1 MTRPA
6 PATGPIP
13 VLGAGLIV
21 AMLIA
26 WAGPLGLG
34 RLLAVP
40 VIAAL
45 DPALIE
51 GLFNL
56 VVFGALALA
65 AFGLARWTGA
75 RFAAGL
81 APGAGMATGLIA
93 GIGGVGVA
101 LALSALAGA
110 VQPGAGAPL
119 RVMALVGGTLVTLF
133 QTASEEIY
141 FRGWLQPALQ
151 RGWGRW
157 PGIAA
162 GAAVFAVVHFASAV
176 SNPLALPVLVA
187 AGLWFGILADR
198 STGLALPIA
207 AHFGWNWGE
216 GLLFGADPNP
226 GIGSFGAIADWDLV
240 GSALWGG
247 GPDGLDTSL
256 SALFALIALV
266 VMSEVLPGLPA
277 RTDAARAMR
286 AA

>member
-1 MTRPA
+1 MSRPG
-6 PATGPIP
+6 ATAPIP

-40 VIAAL
+40 AIAAL

-65 AFGLARWTGA
+65 ALALARWTGGG
-75 RFAAGL
+75 FAAGA
-81 APGAGMATGLIA
+81 APGAGIATGLIA
-93 GIGGVGVA
+93 GIGGVAIA
-101 LALSALAGA
+101 LGLSALAGA

-119 RVMALVGGTLVTLF
+119 RVMALAGGTLVTLF
-133 QTASEEIY
+133 QTASEEVY

-162 GAAVFAVVHFASAV
+162 GAAVFAAVHFASAV
-176 SNPLALPVLVA
+176 SNPLALPVLLA
-187 AGLWFGILADR
+187 AGAWFGILADR
-198 STGLALPIA
+198 SGGLALPIA

-216 GLLFGADPNP
+216 ALLFGADPNP
-226 GIGSFGAIADWDLV
+226 GIGSFGAIADWDLM
-240 GSALWGG
+240 GSPLWGG

-256 SALFALIALV
+256 SALFALTALV
-266 VMSEVLPGLPA
+266 VMSEILPGLPA
-277 RTDAARAMR
+277 RATAARPLRPA
-286 AA
+286 